1 MKSSSHIVKHS
12 KFLSLILRH
21 RPKLIG
27 IELGAEGWV
36 EVDDLL
42 SKIEASG
49 RKMSREL
56 LNEVVEKNNKKRFA
70 FSEDGKRIRAS
81 QGHSVTIELGYEPI
95 EPPELL
101 FHGTA
106 VHNLPAIRKT
116 GLIKRKRHHVHLSK
130 EETTATQVGG
140 RHGTP
145 VILIVKSGEMHQAG
159 HAFFCSENGVW
170 LTEAVP
176 PQFIEFPDD

>member
-1 MKSSSHIVKHS
+1 MKNPSDLIKHS
-12 KFLSLILRH
+12 KFLSLVLRH

-27 IELGAEGWV
+27 IELGEEGWV
-36 EVDDLL
+36 EVEELL
-42 SKIEASG
+42 QKITAFG
-49 RKMSREL
+49 REMDRDL
-56 LNEVVEKNNKKRFA
+56 LNEVVEKNNKQRYA

-81 QGHSVTIELGYEPI
+81 QGHSVKIELGYEPV
-95 EPPELL
+95 EPPEFL

-106 VHNLPAIRKT
+106 VQHLSAIQRI

-130 EETTATQVGG
+130 EAETATQVGG

-145 VILIVKSGEMHQAG
+145 VILIVKSLEMHQAG

-170 LTEAVP
+170 LTESVP
-176 PQFIEFPDD
+176 PHFIEFP